1 MEKNNAVCAQ
11 EPAHAAEASLSSRM
25 ATAYRP
31 GGLRRVG
38 TYCDGTDHTEL
49 VVLEAAQ
56 TALDAGA
63 DPNDP
68 AERDP
73 GGGYDQPPLSNAAW
87 FGHLRVVE
95 LLLAHGAEV
104 NARGRDGFT
113 ALMQAAYGAPCLVD
127 GACHAGCVH
136 TTEERQVSI
145 ARLLL
150 RHGAETWQKSS
161 FEFVGFEQDALGLI
175 DGDYPSLRRV
185 LRAGAGW
192 CRLRRLA
199 PTVGRIAL
207 FVHALFDEVYYRPGG
222 RGAQSCHDEFQALA
236 T

>member
-1 MEKNNAVCAQ
+1 MT
-11 EPAHAAEASLSSRM
+11 
-25 ATAYRP
+25 TAYRP

-38 TYCDGTDHTEL
+38 TYCSGFDHTEL

-87 FGHLRVVE
+87 FGHLRVVQ
-95 LLLAHGAEV
+95 LLLAHGADV

-113 ALMQAAYGAPCLVD
+113 ALMQAAYGAPSFSTD
-127 GACHAGCVH
+127 GQIFYSGCRN
-136 TTEERQVSI
+136 TTEERQMSI

-150 RHGAETWQKSS
+150 RHGAETWQRTNS
-161 FEFVGFEQDALGLI
+161 EFVGFDLDALGFV
-175 DGDYPSLRRV
+175 DGDYPGLRRV
-185 LRAGAGW
+185 LIAGAGW

-199 PTVGRIAL
+199 PMIGRIAL